1 MLYPFKQSN
10 EEGAIS
16 RDSNFGCSLMGR
28 LICDISETRN
38 FNRESDF
45 AQAVRDQYFSY
56 VAADTSPLSQT
67 SLSKISGVAD

>member
-1 MLYPFKQSN
+1 
-10 EEGAIS
+10 
-16 RDSNFGCSLMGR
+16 MGR

-56 VAADTSPLSQT
+56 VAADASPPTRRRCRKLLCQ
-67 SLSKISGVAD
+67 KYPAWRIED